1 MGVGGGSLATRA
13 KRANPRA
20 TPGQIQA
27 NPMHNPSLLGY
38 RQSAQGYESARACAG
53 RGRCN
58 ARVRWLASGAAGA
71 LGRWAGALCGR
82 LVGRLLGW
90 TGAGAF
96 SRAGL
101 AIVL

>member
-13 KRANPRA
+13 KRANPKA
-20 TPGQIQA
+20 TPSQIQA
-27 NPMHNPSLLGY
+27 NSMHNPSLLGY

-71 LGRWAGALCGR
+71 LCGR
-82 LVGRLLGW
+82 LVCRLLGW